1 MRTRLKIQKDGTP
14 LYEGIYDISDADSFG
29 TACASAWATLREQK
43 FAHAT
48 SIGALFDT
56 FDERLLDEMLETE
69 ITLSK
74 IS

>member
-1 MRTRLKIQKDGTP
+1 MKARLRIQKDGAA
-14 LYEGIYDISDADSFG
+14 LYEGIYDVSDADSFG
-29 TACASAWATLREQK
+29 KACADAWAKLREQK

-56 FDERLLDEMLETE
+56 FDERLLDEMFETE

-74 IS
+74 T

>member
-1 MRTRLKIQKDGTP
+1 MKTRLRIQKDGQP
-14 LYEGIYDISDADSFG
+14 LYEGIHDISDAASFG
-29 TACASAWATLREQK
+29 AACSSAWSTIREQK

-48 SIGALFDT
+48 SIGALLDT

-74 IS
+74 A